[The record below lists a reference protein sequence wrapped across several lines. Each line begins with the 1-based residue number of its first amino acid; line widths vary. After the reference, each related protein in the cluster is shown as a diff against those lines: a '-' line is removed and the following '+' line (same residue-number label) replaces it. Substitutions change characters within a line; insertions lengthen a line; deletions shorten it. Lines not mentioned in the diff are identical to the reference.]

1 MTKKKKILKIINNI
15 IGDLTELE
23 KLIALHSRNG
33 KASEYTQLEWFSKLN
48 DITSRLSDFYR
59 EESSS

>member
-1 MTKKKKILKIINNI
+1 MTKKKKTLKVINNI

-23 KLIALHSRNG
+23 TLIARHSRNG
-33 KASEYTQLEWFSKLN
+33 KASEYTQLEWFTKLN
-48 DITSRLSDFYR
+48 DITSRLSEAYR